1 MIDLS
6 KFPDAQVWANRCRIL
21 EEQNE
26 QLRETMVILRDAI
39 IKDMNDA
46 LWANTIEPSGAP
58 SPPEGLEA
66 DAHSTARDWFRRGF
80 KAAQRLLSE
89 READLCAEIEQLS
102 SWREEDQRLLNQ
114 ASDEIGE
121 LRVALK
127 ECAKWVGVHLDVE
140 GQANVRRVARIALR
154 ERDAEVE

>member
-6 KFPDAQVWANRCRIL
+6 KFPDAHVWISRCRML

-26 QLRETMVILRDAI
+26 QLRETMVVLRDVI

-46 LWANTIEPSGAP
+46 LWANTIEPAAGPFAQDDDEGAH
-58 SPPEGLEA
+58 E
-66 DAHSTARDWFRRGF
+66 TARDWFKRGF
-80 KAAQRLLSE
+80 KAAQRLLGE

-102 SWREEDQRLLNQ
+102 AWREEDQRLLGE
-114 ASDEIGE
+114 ASDEISG
-121 LRVALK
+121 LRDALK
-127 ECAKWVGVHLDVE
+127 ECSKWVGVTLDGE
-140 GQANVRRVARIALR
+140 GQANVRRRLRTVLR